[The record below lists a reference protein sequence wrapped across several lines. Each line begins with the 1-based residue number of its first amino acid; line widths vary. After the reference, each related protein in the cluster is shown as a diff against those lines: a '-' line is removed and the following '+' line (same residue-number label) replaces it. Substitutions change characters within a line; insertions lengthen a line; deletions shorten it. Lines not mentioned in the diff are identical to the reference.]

1 MEQNVKHTREKTYK
15 KQAAL
20 SGFHFIT
27 EVINLVMVIFTL
39 VKSRS
44 LIIWLDLINSLG
56 NTLRVGLMCL
66 FSRKMMKSRKQTSH
80 YDTEK
85 AEAMVAFLCNCLVF
99 IGLIVT
105 LILSLIKFRHP
116 TDPGMSL
123 LWAIVF
129 KFFCT
134 LFDLP
139 ILIVQYRIK
148 KKCNN
153 QVTKSGFIGALTA
166 FLFDAVAFLSVCIVF
181 FTREMPGSEYV
192 SPALSL
198 LIAVVLMV
206 FCVREI
212 VKSIHTLTNKALSEE
227 EQKRIISII
236 SEGYDDYKY
245 FDNVRIHYNEAAI
258 RVDVTISIDEEL
270 FYSDIKKI
278 RREVQQRLDD
288 NIDDCVVT
296 MLIK

>member
-1 MEQNVKHTREKTYK
+1 MEQNVKQTKEKTYK
-15 KQAAL
+15 NQAAL
-20 SGFHFIT
+20 SGFHFVT
-27 EVINLVMVIFTL
+27 EVINLVMVVITL

-66 FSRKMMKSRKQTSH
+66 FSRKMVKNRKQMSH
-80 YDTEK
+80 YDTAK

-105 LILSLIKFRHP
+105 FILSLIKLRHP
-116 TDPGMSL
+116 TDAGMSL

-129 KFFCT
+129 KFFCA

-139 ILIVQYRIK
+139 ILIAQYKIK
-148 KKCNN
+148 KKNDN
-153 QVTKSGFIGALTA
+153 QVTRSGFMGALTA
-166 FLFDAVAFLSVCIVF
+166 FLFDAVAFVSVCVVF
-181 FTREMPGSEYV
+181 LTREMPGSEYL
-192 SPALSL
+192 SPILSL
-198 LIAVVLMV
+198 LIAVVLTV

-212 VKSIHTLTNKALSEE
+212 VKSIHTLTNKTIGEE
-227 EQKRIISII
+227 DQQNILRLI

-245 FDNVRIHYNEAAI
+245 FDNVKIHYNDAAI
-258 RVDVTISIDEEL
+258 CVDITISVNEEL

-278 RREVQQRLDD
+278 RRELQQKLDENVD
-288 NIDDCVVT
+288 NCVVT
-296 MLIK
+296 MLVK